1 MTRVTRPFRTASEI
15 VAVDAR
21 PMLVTIGGQDGK
33 FVEFRNDA

>member
-1 MTRVTRPFRTASEI
+1 MTRVTRPFRTTSET

-33 FVEFRNDA
+33 FVALRNDV